1 MALRETLVI
10 IDGLTEVKS
19 LGCCAGRWREA
30 SGVAKKLQESPGEKR
45 FGGESGSQL
54 LLGFPLKKLG
64 QGGKQPRTVEFGPFR

>member
-10 IDGLTEVKS
+10 IDGFTEVKS
-19 LGCCAGRWREA
+19 LECCAGRWWEA
-30 SGVAKKLQESPGEKR
+30 PEEKR

-64 QGGKQPRTVEFGPFR
+64 RGGKQPRTVEFGSFR